1 MENGRYY
8 LRKLREK
15 ANATQKELA
24 HVLGIDQGTYSL
36 YETGKIQR
44 LDLGFLKIIADY
56 FKFPINA
63 IIEKECQY
71 RFGTTT
77 KQP

>member
-15 ANATQKELA
+15 SNATQKELA
-24 HVLGIDQGTYSL
+24 GVLNIDQGTYSL

-44 LDLGFLKIIADY
+44 MDLGFLKIIAEY
-56 FKFPINA
+56 FKLPINA
-63 IIEKECQY
+63 LIEEECLF
-71 RFGTTT
+71 RF
-77 KQP
+77 K